1 MLRLPAGDGGP
12 GGRTALLRAPGNVA
26 LALDAARPAHAWLI
40 PRIAPGTLLDIDVSQ
55 MTAAQLL
62 PVRARIHD
70 ERCRGCAR
78 CVEVCPFG
86 AARLLEDHGDGAPPA
101 ARIEAALCRGC
112 NLCTAVC
119 PTKAAVSS
127 ALSPQWWGSR
137 LEDAFHAAAPVAPHV
152 VLACQRRAGG
162 IEAALD
168 RPGVHVEIIRF
179 RCVGQVDAGM
189 LLELT
194 RLGARGVLV
203 AGCAAE
209 RCRFDSG
216 ARLALEQ
223 VGRAREILRLLG
235 GEPGRIA
242 CDWAAGRAEDP
253 LEAGVRR
260 LVVGERGPGE
270 AGPAQV

>member
-1 MLRLPAGDGGP
+1 
-12 GGRTALLRAPGNVA
+12 LLRAPGTLA
-26 LALDAARPAHAWLI
+26 LALDAAHPAHAWLL
-40 PRIAPGTLLDIDVSQ
+40 PRIAPATLMDIDVSR
-55 MTAAQLL
+55 MVTAQLL

-86 AARLLEDHGDGAPPA
+86 AARLVDGDGLEPS

-119 PTKAAVSS
+119 PTKAAVAS

-137 LEDAFHAAAPVAPHV
+137 LEDAFHAAAPTRPHV

-162 IEAALD
+162 IEAVLD
-168 RPGVHVEIIRF
+168 RPGIHVEIIRF

-209 RCRFDSG
+209 RCRFGSG
-216 ARLALEQ
+216 ARLAREQ
-223 VGRAREILRLLG
+223 VERAQQVLRLLG
-235 GEPGRIA
+235 VEPTRIT

-253 LEAGVRR
+253 LAAGVGR
-260 LVVGERGPGE
+260 LVAVEPRPGE
-270 AGPAQV
+270 ASPAAV